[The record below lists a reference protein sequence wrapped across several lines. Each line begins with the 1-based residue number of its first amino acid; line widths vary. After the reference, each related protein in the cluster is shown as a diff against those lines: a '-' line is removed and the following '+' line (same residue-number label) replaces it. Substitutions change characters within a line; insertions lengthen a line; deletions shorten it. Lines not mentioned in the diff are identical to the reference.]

1 MCCIGAVYAD
11 RFGLKEVRWFMGLV
25 RSCVLRSSQVYK
37 SIQAPEQNIDLGSRL
52 AETTQELQAI
62 ALLNSMLVWHG
73 SPQQRHQGREEFWA
87 LARVTRRAGL
97 LQPLP
102 QGNPNASALHQPGPV
117 TGEEVNSWNWSAWI
131 TNEARTRLMAY
142 IFLFDSSST
151 MFFNSQPQFDIHE
164 LHIPLPSDDAAW
176 EARSSEDCACALGLR
191 GEAAQAKNQS
201 GSRRAKQL
209 GIAETLQVLLGSG
222 QGYFPER
229 ATNVFGK
236 FVLIHA
242 IHVQI
247 YTIQRMLLRRTSSS
261 GTSTPQSQG
270 GSPAASATAVSEQAQ
285 QLLRATVCALEMWKK
300 CWDSDLAIQ
309 FPQNQRRLGFCR
321 DGIHFYF
328 LAQLFLRKSRSE
340 EWGASPDLRCRHV
353 FNLLKQIR
361 SHVASDSAQKGI
373 DYGSMTTVA
382 DDYGIQDLSLNMK
395 RLFTPLDQQ

>member
-1 MCCIGAVYAD
+1 
-11 RFGLKEVRWFMGLV
+11 MGLV
-25 RSCVLRSSQVYK
+25 RNCVVRSSQVYK
-37 SIQAPEQNIDLGSRL
+37 SIQMPEQNIELSSRL
-52 AETTQELQAI
+52 SEGTQELQAI

-102 QGNPNASALHQPGPV
+102 RDNPNASALHQPGPV
-117 TGEEVNSWNWSAWI
+117 TGEEVNSWNWSSWI
-131 TNEARTRLMAY
+131 TNEARTRLMAF
-142 IFLFDSSST
+142 IFLFDASST

-164 LHIPLPSDDAAW
+164 LQIPLPADDAAW
-176 EARSSEDCACALGLR
+176 DARTSEECACALGLR
-191 GEAAQAKNQS
+191 GEAAQAKNQT

-209 GIAETLQVLLGSG
+209 GVAEALQVLFSNGH
-222 QGYFPER
+222 GYFPQR
-229 ATNVFGK
+229 SSNAFGK

-242 IHVQI
+242 IHMQI
-247 YTIQRMLLRRTSSS
+247 YAIQRMLLRRNSSS

-270 GSPAASATAVSEQAQ
+270 ESPANSASAVSEQAQ
-285 QLLRATVCALEMWKK
+285 QLLRSTVSALELWKK
-300 CWDSDLAIQ
+300 CWDTDLAIQ
-309 FPQNQRRLGFCR
+309 FIHNQRRLGFCR
-321 DGIHFYF
+321 DGIHFYY

-340 EWGASPDLRCRHV
+340 EWGVPADLRCRHV

-373 DYGSMTTVA
+373 DYGSITTVA